1 MRKLLV
7 RLIFAFGL
15 VSVLLGCTGTPSSGT
30 VIPATTAGSTGAA
43 ASPEP
48 TPRVYEVTLADNNK
62 VIELCRNELILLK
75 LGEGYDWTVTI
86 ADQTIISRVVN
97 ITVVRGAQ
105 GLYEAH
111 VIGRTSLE
119 AVGDPTCRQ
128 SKPPCEAPSLNF
140 KVTISVVLSPDLIGA
155 PLSP

>member
-1 MRKLLV
+1 MGKLLV
-7 RLIFAFGL
+7 RLVFAFGL
-15 VSVLLGCTGTPSSGT
+15 VTALLGCTGTPSSGT
-30 VIPATTAGSTGAA
+30 MIPTTAADSTSTAA
-43 ASPEP
+43 TPVP
-48 TPRVYEVTLADNNK
+48 TPRVFEVTLADNNK
-62 VIELCRNELILLK
+62 IIELCRNELILLK

-86 ADQTIISRVVN
+86 ADQTIISRVLN
-97 ITVVRGAQ
+97 IAVVRGAQ

-111 VIGRTSLE
+111 VIGKTSLE

-140 KVTISVVLSPDLIGA
+140 KVTVSVVLSPDLIGA